1 MSSKFRLK
9 IFHVPLIFGLVVGSS
24 GDFWRAESQNFK
36 KSASSPKNFAPQ
48 SEDAS
53 PKNPESKNLK
63 NKKSQSTKKRKA
75 ELIRDE
81 LFKCNVT
88 SKLYDP
94 LHYRIIKKTKL
105 RDMSNIRL
113 ALCSTKR
120 TNLKSRY
127 ERINFMKSI
136 VAVMN
141 WVNAC
146 IIEQRNFVL
155 SVKEKR
161 KNRVELSNIEKD
173 RFSKICSFYR
183 TRNIDELLNRVA
195 PIPLSL
201 AVSQAILESGYGS
214 NPVIYR
220 NNAFFGMMK
229 NSEYLHSFST
239 LLESAIAYSKTLNV
253 HSSYKNLR
261 KQRSLMIAK
270 SQKIDGKKLAG
281 FLGVYSTNQ
290 KYHQLILQLMEE
302 NNLQLFDTKLQS
314 ITTNFNQSPKK
325 T

>member
-1 MSSKFRLK
+1 
-9 IFHVPLIFGLVVGSS
+9 
-24 GDFWRAESQNFK
+24 
-36 KSASSPKNFAPQ
+36 
-48 SEDAS
+48 
-53 PKNPESKNLK
+53 
-63 NKKSQSTKKRKA
+63 
-75 ELIRDE
+75 
-81 LFKCNVT
+81 
-88 SKLYDP
+88 
-94 LHYRIIKKTKL
+94 
-105 RDMSNIRL
+105 MSNVRL

-120 TNLKSRY
+120 TNLRSRY

-141 WVNAC
+141 WVNSC
-146 IIEQRNFVL
+146 IIEQRNLVL

-161 KNRVELSNIEKD
+161 KNHIELSNLEKD

-195 PIPLSL
+195 PIPISL

-214 NPVIYR
+214 NPIIYR

-229 NSEYLHSFST
+229 NAEYLHSFNT

-261 KQRSLMIAK
+261 KQRAFMIAK
-270 SQKIDGKKLAG
+270 SQKIDGKKLAA

-314 ITTNFNQSPKK
+314 IATNFNQSSKK
-325 T
+325 A